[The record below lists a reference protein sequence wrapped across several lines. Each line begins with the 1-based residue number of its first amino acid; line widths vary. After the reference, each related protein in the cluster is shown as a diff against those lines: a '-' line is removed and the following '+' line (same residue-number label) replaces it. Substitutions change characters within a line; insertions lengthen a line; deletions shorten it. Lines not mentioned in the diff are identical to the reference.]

1 MKRQINGKW
10 FAGAAYFDHKADL
23 NFGVLKMKN
32 ITQKKLILRIYGCL
46 MEAYGPQGWWPLTEL
61 HTNGGS
67 NPTKTG
73 SVQGYHP
80 GDYTYPKT
88 ENQQFEIICGAL
100 LTQNTSWPQVE
111 TALLNLKSLKALSPE
126 GILSLD
132 PETLKEAIKPA
143 GYYNQKA
150 DRLKILAEWFSDLRE
165 RSPDRPS
172 ERAPE
177 RAPERSNKIIQR
189 IPTRKELLSLKG
201 VGPETA
207 DSILLY
213 AFKQPSFVVDT
224 YTRRIMANLGLVG
237 EKAKY
242 DEIKA
247 LFEENLPEDPFLYQ
261 EYHALLVEHAKRHY
275 KKKGAYGE
283 CPLLKIA
290 GI

>member
-1 MKRQINGKW
+1 M
-10 FAGAAYFDHKADL
+10 
-23 NFGVLKMKN
+23 KMK
-32 ITQKKLILRIYGCL
+32 IQKTSSQESNSSIREGNFRKPIIKKIYDYL
-46 MEAYGPQGWWPLTEL
+46 LDAYGPQGWWPLAEL

-80 GDYTYPKT
+80 GDYTYPRNST
-88 ENQQFEIICGAL
+88 QQFEIICGAL

-111 TALLNLKSLKALSPE
+111 TALLNLKRLKALYPE
-126 GILSLD
+126 GILELD
-132 PETLKEAIKPA
+132 PEILKEAIKPA

-150 DRLKILAEWFSDLRE
+150 GRLKILAEWFSSLQE
-165 RSPDRPS
+165 KT
-172 ERAPE
+172 
-177 RAPERSNKIIQR
+177 PERSTEIIQR
-189 IPTRKELLSLKG
+189 IPSREELLSLKG

-213 AFKQPSFVVDT
+213 AFKQPSFVVDA
-224 YTRRIMANLGLVG
+224 YTRRITANLGLAG

-247 LFEENLPEDPFLYQ
+247 LFEENLPDDPVVYQ

-283 CPLLKIA
+283 CPLIKVV

>member
-1 MKRQINGKW
+1 M
-10 FAGAAYFDHKADL
+10 
-23 NFGVLKMKN
+23 KMKMK
-32 ITQKKLILRIYGCL
+32 IQKISCQESNPGIREGNPRNPFIKKIYDYL
-46 MEAYGPQGWWPLTEL
+46 LDAYGPQGWWPLTEL
-61 HTNGGS
+61 HSNGGS

-80 GDYTYPKT
+80 GDYTYPRNHT
-88 ENQQFEIICGAL
+88 QQFEIICGAL

-111 TALLNLKSLKALSPE
+111 TALLKLKQLKALSPE
-126 GILSLD
+126 GILGLA

-150 DRLKILAEWFSDLRE
+150 GRLKVLAEWFSDLQE
-165 RSPDRPS
+165 RR
-172 ERAPE
+172 
-177 RAPERSNKIIQR
+177 PERSLEIIQR
-189 IPTRKELLSLKG
+189 IPTREELLSLKG

-213 AFKQPSFVVDT
+213 AFKQPSFVVDA
-224 YTRRIMANLGLVG
+224 YTRRIMEKLGFID

-247 LFEENLPEDPFLYQ
+247 LFEENLPEDPVLYQ

-283 CPLLKIA
+283 CPLLEIIGA
-290 GI
+290 